1 MSQKSVS
8 TTALKRFISY
18 SVHFL
23 STHKDTLSDMIIV
36 LDVIEVKLTLSQYT
50 VQSFMSP
57 FIDFFG
63 KTSYYCGFTNV
74 TSIHC
79 IFLGSSVTH
88 LYLLYLYILWLL
100 CVSLNGVSMR
110 YRSIFII
117 YIIWNVHLIYDL
129 PTFLSSLYNCC
140 CIYLKS

>member
-36 LDVIEVKLTLSQYT
+36 LDMIEVKLTLSQYT

-74 TSIHC
+74 TPIVFSWVVLWHTC
-79 IFLGSSVTH
+79 IFYICIFYGCYVFLWMVFRWGTEVFSLST
-88 LYLLYLYILWLL
+88 LIETSIWFMTFQRFYLVYTI
-100 CVSLNGVSMR
+100 VAA
-110 YRSIFII
+110 F
-117 YIIWNVHLIYDL
+117 
-129 PTFLSSLYNCC
+129 T
-140 CIYLKS
+140 

>member
-36 LDVIEVKLTLSQYT
+36 LDMIEVKLTLSQYT

-74 TSIHC
+74 TPIVFSWVV
-79 IFLGSSVTH
+79 L
-88 LYLLYLYILWLL
+88 
-100 CVSLNGVSMR
+100 
-110 YRSIFII
+110 
-117 YIIWNVHLIYDL
+117 
-129 PTFLSSLYNCC
+129 
-140 CIYLKS
+140 